1 MDYRDKP
8 PSNETGSSFNR
19 RNPAKWVRIRP
30 ALTLPLSGAVSCGV
44 EPILPQVGSA
54 SDGYSE
60 EDFYDL
66 VGPTGPGT
74 DPLLIAYVS
83 REVVTSG

>member
-30 ALTLPLSGAVSCGV
+30 ALTPLPTSPAWFSALHAAVNRMGFAAAVWDLDSGFGISCG
-44 EPILPQVGSA
+44 EPGAATLC
-54 SDGYSE
+54 
-60 EDFYDL
+60 
-66 VGPTGPGT
+66 
-74 DPLLIAYVS
+74 
-83 REVVTSG
+83 EVYEGVFP